1 MTRQLDVKPRHREQI
16 ERLLR
21 GHLPGIE
28 VWAYG
33 SRVNGRSHEGSDLD
47 LVLRSPG
54 LVKIDPSQLAEFNEA
69 VQESTIPFLI
79 EARDWARLPESFQ
92 REIERE
98 YVVLV
103 AAGSETFDG
112 RKLGAAGEWRTT
124 PLSDLAEIYD
134 GPHATPNKTANGPV
148 FLGISNLDNGR
159 LNLSQT
165 NHLSEENF
173 ERWTRRVIPR
183 KDDIVFS
190 YETRLGEAAQIP
202 QNLHCCLG
210 RRMGLLRPKTDKI
223 DARFLLYAYLGP
235 RFQETLR
242 SRTIHGSTVDRIP
255 LTEMGSFPID
265 IPRDLPEQR
274 AIAHILGTLDDKIE
288 LNRRMNETL
297 EEMARALFKSWFV
310 DFDPVHAK
318 AALKRHAAAQ
328 ITPPLRGSRQ
338 AKGDSPQASRWGD
351 HAAPHPPRRWA
362 EIKRQYSPQT
372 LQRAQALRQNQTN
385 AEGLLWHY
393 LSRKQLAGYRFRRQQ
408 PIGPY
413 IADFA
418 CLSEKLLIELDG
430 GQHAERTASDNRRDR
445 FLQEKGYRVLRFW
458 NHEVFENCFG
468 VLESIYAALPHH
480 PPLEGGSKDGSLS
493 GRGSPPPPQPA
504 PGGLASATPP
514 PGGSDWTVERAR
526 AYLDGMDPGIAAL
539 FPDRFVDLELGEV
552 PEGWEVKALPEAI
565 DINPTRSLRKGEV
578 APYLD
583 MANMPTKGHT
593 PDTVIDRPFGS
604 GTRFANGDTLVA
616 RITPC
621 LENGKTAYV
630 DFLGKDTVGW
640 GSTEYIVM
648 RPKPPLPDEF
658 AYCLARSAG
667 FREFAIQSMTGSS
680 GRQRVPVSALSNYRL
695 PLPSGDKVP
704 EVFGKIVQPFF
715 LLASQNAEK
724 SRTLAALRDTLL
736 PKLISGAVRLRDRE
750 GG

>member
-16 ERLLR
+16 EGLLR
-21 GHLPGIE
+21 AHLPGVE

-79 EARDWARLPESFQ
+79 EARDWARLPDSFQ

-103 AAGSETFDG
+103 VAGGETFDG

-165 NHLSEENF
+165 NHLSEEDF

-265 IPRDLPEQR
+265 IPRDLPEQH

-297 EEMARALFKSWFV
+297 EDMARALFKSWFI

-338 AKGDSPQASRWGD
+338 AEGDSPQASRWGD
-351 HAAPHPPRRWA
+351 HAATHPPRPWA

-372 LQRAQALRQNQTN
+372 LQHAQALRQNQTN

-413 IADFA
+413 IADFV

-504 PGGLASATPP
+504 PDGLASATPP
-514 PGGSDWTVERAR
+514 PGGSDWSVERAR
-526 AYLDGMDPGIAAL
+526 AYLDGMDPSIAAM
-539 FPDRFVDLELGEV
+539 FPDRFVDSEVGEV
-552 PEGWEVKALPEAI
+552 PEGWEVKPLPEAI
-565 DINPTRSLRKGEV
+565 NINPTRSLRKGEV
-578 APYLD
+578 APYLN

-604 GTRFANGDTLVA
+604 GTRFTNGDTLIA

-630 DFLGKDTVGW
+630 DFLEKDTVGW

-648 RPKPPLPDEF
+648 RPNPPLPDEF

-695 PLPSGDKVP
+695 PLPSGGNIP
-704 EVFGKIVQPFF
+704 EVFGEIAKPFF

-724 SRTLAALRDTLL
+724 SRTLSALRDTLL
-736 PKLISGAVRLRDRE
+736 PKLISGELRLRDRE